1 VLALYLWIAAK
12 DASAWPIVVAVA
24 AFSVLILVWLASFR
38 LVLTAEA
45 IWYTTLLRTR
55 VMRLSDIERA
65 EIQVGVTKYR
75 DRFRPTVRL
84 ELHSYIANARPLI
97 VNLKVFTRDGLAEF
111 FRYVPLTDRE

>member
-75 DRFRPTVRL
+75 DRFRPTIRL
-84 ELHSYIANARPLI
+84 ELQPYI
-97 VNLKVFTRDGLAEF
+97 T
-111 FRYVPLTDRE
+111 